1 MIKERTGFIYS
12 VLICFLVSLYGG
24 NALSQPYEPVSE
36 ISGESGQQVDPEKLK
51 RLNEAR
57 EKFRQAWGSKLPD
70 AAKGVITTRCRDNW
84 DTYITGS
91 TSIEQMI
98 NRYKDCHAQ
107 MGKKGNT
114 LINLHTRLSNE
125 LSSVPYSNLFREHDI
140 TSLSNQLNEVRNTN
154 LSYQSTSIYG
164 SSCDQNSFCPVFLTA
179 NIIALLEQEDFQAFL
194 KDREELMKMFRCDH
208 NNDSMANCLTHI
220 GNTAKHAKEC
230 LIDKGFKICRPFLP
244 CERDGKVKEII
255 ALFPELTQEEKN
267 GMKYICWKAVTQGS
281 QCCMNPQQCPTNG
294 AFSGIASALKKAAPG
309 LVQQYAQ
316 MKAMTGDYEAACRAR
331 LMANA
336 AGPLSQLQS
345 DTCQKS
351 LRKCEET
358 CDEAVQKFKTSLKQA
373 VAGEK
378 AGEFTLDQIMEAA
391 GVIHD
396 KGDLPD
402 EPTESEKEYATETET
417 TNIKTCSLAVYKI
430 NKDFKHIKEGS
441 KRMIG
446 LKESTN
452 HASVVD
458 CSGELN
464 KYSLYNQGGAG
475 AGRMGG
481 NPMAAHMCRQGAPG
495 GVIPPPRP
503 RVGPTR
509 NPNMGSGHLFG
520 GKTHPGFKGSPPF
533 PGPGA
538 PVDDEFIS
546 PEKGPAGMGQLSG
559 GWTGAS
565 GDGSS
570 GGSGGASGGGS
581 PGSPSRGEEEGSE
594 EGRDNLPINYP
605 EAFDIGGG
613 SGRDG
618 GSLSSADLAR
628 MKMAQ
633 YMKKKDKKEALE
645 KEKKRKEEIDAQG
658 SIFFR
663 ISQTIRAYCKQVGC
677 EEEPSDPNAKPV
689 RLAKPDAKPV
699 RLTKPD
705 AKNTP

>member
-1 MIKERTGFIYS
+1 MLVQRKRLCG
-12 VLICFLVSLYGG
+12 LIFLLTSLYCSNSWGEGIFATVVEGG
-24 NALSQPYEPVSE
+24 KFTKKIEDFENAWNRFPEAQEVINNRCGGDWRSSVMKSNSENQMNNYFKNCSQILKSNQHYIWFKSLR
-36 ISGESGQQVDPEKLK
+36 GEFGE
-51 RLNEAR
+51 
-57 EKFRQAWGSKLPD
+57 WGF
-70 AAKGVITTRCRDNW
+70 N
-84 DTYITGS
+84 
-91 TSIEQMI
+91 
-98 NRYKDCHAQ
+98 N
-107 MGKKGNT
+107 
-114 LINLHTRLSNE
+114 
-125 LSSVPYSNLFREHDI
+125 SVPYNEIFSETYDI
-140 TSLSNQLNEVRNTN
+140 NSMKGEIKKVNDNNKLYCRQGRSYGGFQPNATN
-154 LSYQSTSIYG
+154 PDG
-164 SSCDQNSFCPVFLTA
+164 GNCDPFAEGFQYANGIDLLEKEPFLT
-179 NIIALLEQEDFQAFL
+179 FL
-194 KDREELMKMFRCDH
+194 KDRTDLMTIHGCDP
-208 NNDSMANCLTHI
+208 NNGNMAECFTRISENAKNCMK
-220 GNTAKHAKEC
+220 A
-230 LIDKGFKICRPFLP
+230 KGFKICRPFLP
-244 CERDGKVKEII
+244 CERDGKVGEIT

-281 QCCMNPQQCPTNG
+281 QCCMNPEQCPTNG

-417 TNIKTCSLAVYKI
+417 TNIKICSLAVYKI
-430 NKDFKHIKEGS
+430 NKDFKRIKEDS

-446 LKESTN
+446 LKESSN

-495 GVIPPPRP
+495 GALPPPRP

-533 PGPGA
+533 LGPGA

-559 GWTGAS
+559 GWTGTS

-581 PGSPSRGEEEGSE
+581 PGNPSRGEEEGSE
-594 EGRDNLPINYP
+594 EGMDNLPMAYP
-605 EAFDIGGG
+605 EAFDTGSGG
-613 SGRDG
+613 GRDG
-618 GSLSSADLAR
+618 GSFSPGDMDR
-628 MKMAQ
+628 MRMAE
-633 YMKKKDKKEALE
+633 YMKKKDAKEAKKKEE
-645 KEKKRKEEIDAQG
+645 ERKKEIDAQG

-663 ISQTIRAYCKQVGC
+663 ISQTIRAYCKKEGC
-677 EEEPSDPNAKPV
+677 LEE
-689 RLAKPDAKPV
+689 
-699 RLTKPD
+699 
-705 AKNTP
+705 